1 MQNSHNILIF
11 CLEKDV
17 WQKTFFGRKKNVEW
31 LKKFLIE
38 KSDSFLIVFFQAT
51 VSKSLYTPA
60 EHFKYI
66 MDRGTEK
73 GEEHAV
79 PFL

>member
-1 MQNSHNILIF
+1 MFGEKLFLVEKKSRMPKKFFNF
-11 CLEKDV
+11 LEK
-17 WQKTFFGRKKNVEW
+17 F
-31 LKKFLIE
+31 
-38 KSDSFLIVFFQAT
+38 DSFLIVFFQAT

-73 GEEHAV
+73 KEEHV
-79 PFL
+79 GLFLEKFP